1 MLDAI
6 PGFIDLFIHLDKYLP
21 AMVASYGN
29 LIYGVLFTII
39 FCETG
44 LVITPFLPGDSLLFI
59 TGTVAGMGGLNIGVL
74 LVLIYVAAILGDN
87 VNYFI
92 GKFVGKKILALNL
105 PMIRKEHLDKTHEYF
120 EKYGPFTIII
130 ARFAP
135 FVRTF
140 TPFIAGMGAMKY
152 KRFLAYDIAG
162 GILWVSTFLLA
173 GYFLGSIP
181 VVKENMSLVA
191 LVIIL
196 VSLLAVGTLL
206 LEIVRFFGSSIMSRI
221 KRS

>member
-1 MLDAI
+1 MLEAI

-29 LIYGVLFTII
+29 LIYGFLFVII

-59 TGTVAGMGGLNIGVL
+59 TGTVAGLGGLNIGIL
-74 LVLIYVAAILGDN
+74 LVTLYFAAILGDT

-92 GKFVGKKILALNL
+92 GKFIGHTIIDMNL

-120 EKYGPFTIII
+120 DKYGSVTIII

-140 TPFIAGMGAMKY
+140 APFLAGMGAMEY
-152 KRFLAYDIAG
+152 KKFLAFNVIG
-162 GILWVSTFLLA
+162 GVLWVTTFLLA
-173 GYFLGSIP
+173 GYFLGTIP
-181 VVKENMSLVA
+181 VVKENMSIVA
-191 LVIIL
+191 LAIIL
-196 VSLLAVGTLL
+196 ISFIAVGTLI
-206 LEIVRFFGSSIMSRI
+206 LELCRFFGSCILCRI
-221 KRS
+221 KKT